1 MLLRCES
8 GPEGLLWIEGLPGK
22 GCVHAPTCHGWLEHI
37 LSHADSHGGPT
48 LVPKLTHR
56 ARGLTPVCVQVVC
69 VLSRDDD
76 PRLSS
81 FQPAG
86 LRQLL
91 GQVQPAGAAM
101 PQQNCLAA
109 VTLGN
114 LARTPA
120 NRCMPCTVLT

>member
-1 MLLRCES
+1 M
-8 GPEGLLWIEGLPGK
+8 
-22 GCVHAPTCHGWLEHI
+22 
-37 LSHADSHGGPT
+37 
-48 LVPKLTHR
+48 
-56 ARGLTPVCVQVVC
+56 QVVC

-81 FQPAG
+81 FPPAG

-114 LARTPA
+114 LAPWLLWVHICCLFRTMLADSFLSAMSSSGLLLSLGSTWASPDS
-120 NRCMPCTVLT
+120 P

>member
-1 MLLRCES
+1 MLS
-8 GPEGLLWIEGLPGK
+8 K
-22 GCVHAPTCHGWLEHI
+22 
-37 LSHADSHGGPT
+37 
-48 LVPKLTHR
+48 
-56 ARGLTPVCVQVVC
+56 
-69 VLSRDDD
+69 DDD

-86 LRQLL
+86 LLQLL

-120 NRCMPCTVLT
+120 NRCVPCTVLTRLAAVLHRCLIVFPLMHPHCCFHRCDPSTALGARLLPALHHACCFLCVCHVLLWSAAVTCLNMGHS